1 MKKIIICL
9 IVCFLV
15 IFAIVFNWYT
25 SNIKNVREVKSF
37 NNEFE
42 QYFNDEGITGVTLTS
57 IINKAIDNN
66 EKYKIS
72 KDNNKTYI
80 NDNEYSIEI
89 TIKVSEER

>member
-42 QYFNDEGITGVTLTS
+42 QYFNDEEITGVTLTS